1 MYCGPFQSQ
10 RLLSE
15 EKRREEISRLS
26 VELQSKADQLGSKV
40 EELDKLRSE
49 NSKLENRNHDLVLTV
64 NNLKICQGQNQK
76 LLEDLV
82 LQKSQLENDL
92 KTSQEETSGL
102 AVKLVSKVEEL
113 DRLKSDSSKL
123 QSQND
128 ELTLR
133 VEDLQTRLE
142 QNQRTKDIPAR
153 KEEEIKGGQKM
164 KNDVQGQYY

>member
-1 MYCGPFQSQ
+1 M
-10 RLLSE
+10 
-15 EKRREEISRLS
+15 
-26 VELQSKADQLGSKV
+26 
-40 EELDKLRSE
+40 RSE
-49 NSKLENRNHDLVLTV
+49 NSKLEHRNHDLVLTV
-64 NNLKICQGQNQK
+64 NNLKICQGQNQ
-76 LLEDLV
+76 DLV

-92 KTSQEETSGL
+92 ETSQEETSGL

-133 VEDLQTRLE
+133 VEDLQMRLE

-153 KEEEIKGGQKM
+153 KEEEIKGGQKV